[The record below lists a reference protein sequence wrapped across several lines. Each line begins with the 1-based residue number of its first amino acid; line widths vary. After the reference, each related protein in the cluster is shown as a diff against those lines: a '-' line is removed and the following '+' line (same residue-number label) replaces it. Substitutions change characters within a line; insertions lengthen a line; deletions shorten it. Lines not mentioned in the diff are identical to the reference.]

1 MTRAFSSEAGTGS
14 REENASRQGPGAPFR
29 FNRNGKG
36 SRGLWILAVLL
47 SHWRRHPMQ
56 LATLL
61 IGLIAATALWSGVQA
76 LNQQARNAYDRAAAT
91 FGGSRT
97 ATLVGNDSATF
108 PQKLFVDLRR
118 AGWPVSP
125 MLEGRVQ
132 IDGRSYR
139 LLGVEPVTLP
149 AEVGNAP
156 AVGKASLQSFVTP
169 PGEMLVAPET
179 LRDLDL
185 TEGVRPQANGMSLP
199 PLRVQ
204 PELAPGVLVVD
215 IGIAQEILKM
225 PDQVSRLLV
234 GKFTMPH
241 AALQSVTG
249 DKLKLVEPNAETDLE
264 RLTDSFHLNLT
275 AFGLLSF
282 FVGLFIVNSA
292 IGLAFEQRLPM
303 LRTLRA
309 CGVSARMLNT
319 VLVVELVSLALAAG
333 LIGLICGYFIAAALL
348 PDVAASLRGLYG
360 AQIPGQLSLKPVW
373 WLAGIAISILGAL
386 AAAAASLT
394 KAIRMP
400 VLASAQP
407 QAWRQAQRRWL
418 MLQSAAAIA
427 VFAVAGGLIWFGD
440 SLLAGFAVLA
450 ALMLGAALI
459 LPMILEI
466 ALSLGERSARR
477 PVGIWFWA
485 DSRQQ
490 LSGLSLALMALLL
503 ALAVNVGVG
512 TMVESFSRTFLVW
525 LDGRLAADVY
535 INAASDTQAAK
546 IKAWLRD
553 RPEVEAILPGG
564 RADTQFGGAPIEVLG
579 LPDHATYRDNW
590 PLLESTANAWIRLR
604 PGDACLV
611 SEQLSRRMK
620 LAIGD
625 RISVPAPGGDW
636 PLEIVG
642 VYADYGNP
650 KGQIALNF
658 AALTRHFPQI
668 PMTRIGLRVAPG
680 KIAPLIAALQQTFGL
695 DDRNVA
701 DQATMKAES
710 KRIFNRT
717 FSVTAALNAF
727 TLGVAGVALLTSLL
741 TLANSRLPQLA
752 PLWAIGL
759 TRRRLAA
766 LELLKTMAVALI
778 TALFALPLGLLVA
791 WCLLAIVNVKAFG
804 WRLPFHVFPLQLIE
818 LLAVALAAAL
828 CAAALPVARL
838 ARMQPAS
845 LIRIF
850 VNER

>member
-1 MTRAFSSEAGTGS
+1 MRRA
-14 REENASRQGPGAPFR
+14 
-29 FNRNGKG
+29 
-36 SRGLWILAVLL
+36 LWTLAVLL

-56 LATLL
+56 VATLL
-61 IGLIAATALWSGVQA
+61 IGLISATALWSGVQA

-91 FGGSRT
+91 FGGTRT
-97 ATLVGNDSATF
+97 AMLVGRDGASF
-108 PQKLFVDLRR
+108 PQHLFVDLRR

-125 MLEGRVQ
+125 VVEGRVQ
-132 IDGRSYR
+132 VGGRSYR
-139 LLGVEPVTLP
+139 LLGIEPVTLP
-149 AEVGNAP
+149 GEVSTAP
-156 AVGKASLQSFVTP
+156 VIGRTDLQSFVTP

-179 LRDLDL
+179 LTDLNL
-185 TEGVRPQANGMSLP
+185 KGGERPSSNGGVLLP

-204 PELAPGVLVVD
+204 PQLVPGVLVVD
-215 IGIAQEILKM
+215 IGIAQQILKM
-225 PDQVSRLLV
+225 PDQISRLLV
-234 GKFTMPH
+234 GKSSIKRTPLENI
-241 AALQSVTG
+241 AG
-249 DKLKLVEPNAETDLE
+249 DRLRLVEPNAETDLE

-309 CGVSARMLNT
+309 CGVSARMLNS
-319 VLVVELVSLALAAG
+319 VQMLELVSLALVAG
-333 LIGLICGYFIAAALL
+333 LVGLVCGYFIAAALL

-360 AQIPGQLSLKPVW
+360 AQIPGQLTLKPEW

-386 AAAAASLT
+386 AAAAASLA

-407 QAWRQAQRRWL
+407 QAWQQAQRRWL
-418 MLQSAAAIA
+418 VFQSAAALA
-427 VFAVAGGLIWFGD
+427 AFAVAGGFLWFGD
-440 SLLAGFAVLA
+440 SLLSGFAVLA

-466 ALSLGERSARR
+466 ALALGQRSAGR
-477 PVGIWFWA
+477 PVSIWFWA

-503 ALAVNVGVG
+503 ALAVNVGVS

-535 INAASDTQAAK
+535 VNAASDAQANE
-546 IKAWLRD
+546 IKAWLRG
-553 RPEVEAILPGG
+553 RNEVQAILPGG
-564 RADTQFGGAPIEVLG
+564 RVDAQLSGMPIEVLG
-579 LPDHATYRDNW
+579 LPDQATFRDNW
-590 PLLESTANAWIRLR
+590 PLLEAKSDGWDRLR
-604 PGDACLV
+604 AGDTCFA
-611 SEQLSRRMK
+611 SEQLSRRLK

-625 RISVPAPGGDW
+625 RIEVPAPGGNW

-642 VYADYGNP
+642 IYADYGNP
-650 KGQIALNF
+650 KGQVAVNF
-658 AALTRHFPQI
+658 AALAKHFPEVPQ
-668 PMTRIGLRVAPG
+668 TRFGLRVAPP
-680 KIAPLIAALQQTFGL
+680 AVAALIAELQQRFGL
-695 DDRNVA
+695 DDRSVA
-701 DQATMKAES
+701 DQATVKADS
-710 KRIFNRT
+710 RRIFNRT
-717 FSVTAALNAF
+717 FSVTSALNAF

-759 TRRRLAA
+759 TRQRLARI
-766 LELLKTMAVALI
+766 ELLKTMAVALI
-778 TALFALPLGLLVA
+778 TSLFALPLGLLVA
-791 WCLLAIVNVKAFG
+791 WCLLAVVNVKAFG
-804 WRLPFHVFPLQLIE
+804 WRLPFHVFPLQLVE
-818 LLAVALAAAL
+818 LLGVALAAAL
-828 CAAALPVARL
+828 LAALLPVIRL
-838 ARMQPAS
+838 ARMQPAN